1 MLIQGNGVDKLE
13 EIKDGLWNETSRIQ
27 DSVDDMIVAA
37 TQGSKLSLDGSEM
50 LSYYSDSS
58 GLQNRLKYEVSES
71 IEYALEEGKNKLREY
86 LDSVD
91 IKIPS
96 DCFQSDYPCLFNK
109 ETIARIEE
117 GIDFLI
123 SKVKTNQSKRGF
135 VDTKSFRKD
144 IQGSL
149 RGYRFRSLDW
159 YRQVVRIPEMHSPSS
174 GN

>member
-1 MLIQGNGVDKLE
+1 MRFVDENVNTINALIEISNLDIGRGVFSEKIRDALDGLEALGTVLIQGNEVDKLE

-71 IEYALEEGKNKLREY
+71 IEYALEEGKDKLREY

-117 GIDFLI
+117 GD
-123 SKVKTNQSKRGF
+123 
-135 VDTKSFRKD
+135 
-144 IQGSL
+144 
-149 RGYRFRSLDW
+149 
-159 YRQVVRIPEMHSPSS
+159 
-174 GN
+174 